1 MLLTRSE
8 HPASTK
14 RRAFPWLIWLSTFLL
29 LASACNSRIRRYAA
43 FEDLAVGSYTVN
55 LYTNGECEVEMGLG
69 YHEGR
74 YTQQGDTLR
83 LTYQEGALQ
92 GMPTRLLLTPD
103 YLVTLPSPQYPRSTR
118 IRRQ

>member
-1 MLLTRSE
+1 M
-8 HPASTK
+8 K
-14 RRAFPWLIWLSTFLL
+14 RRTFLWLLWLSKFLL
-29 LASACNSRIRRYAA
+29 LTSACTSRTPRYAA
-43 FEDLAVGSYTVN
+43 FEDLVVGSYTMN

-83 LTYQEGALQ
+83 LTYQEGPLL

-103 YLVTLPSPQYPRSTR
+103 YLVTLPSPQYPLSTR

>member
-1 MLLTRSE
+1 MLLTRVECLVSV
-8 HPASTK
+8 K
-14 RRAFPWLIWLSTFLL
+14 RRAFLWPMWLGTLLL
-29 LASACNSRIRRYAA
+29 LASACNSRTTRYAA
-43 FEDLAVGSYTVN
+43 FEDLVIGSYTVY

-83 LTYQEGALQ
+83 LTYQEGPLP